1 MVIIV
6 QPGASPETVE
16 HLIDKVKEMGFTP
29 HPIYGE
35 INTVIAV
42 IGDRTQ
48 EAVEKLEAMPGVD
61 RVVPI
66 LRPYK
71 LAGRE
76 VQPEPSLVRLAD
88 GTEIGGKK
96 VAVIAG
102 PCAVESREQFLETAA
117 YVKAAGAQVLR
128 GFLYKARTSPHDF
141 QGLRE
146 EGLEL
151 LAEARELLGMPIITE
166 LMDPRDMEKLDPLV
180 DLYQIGARNM
190 QNYALLAEVGLGHKP
205 VVLKRGMSASIDDLL
220 KAAEYVLVGGNQQVM
235 LCERGI
241 RTFETITRNTL
252 DISAVPV
259 LKHFTHLPVLV
270 DPSHASGHDWM
281 VPALARAAVA
291 AGADGLIIETHR
303 NPAEAQV
310 DAAQALTPEAF
321 RELMSALPAFAHAA
335 GRMM

>member
-6 QPGASPETVE
+6 QPGASKETVE
-16 HLIDKVKEMGFTP
+16 HIIDKVKEMGFTP
-29 HPIYGE
+29 HPIYGV

-48 EAVEKLEAMPGVD
+48 EAMEQLEATPGVD

-76 VQPEPSLVRLAD
+76 VKPEPSIVTLRD
-88 GTEIGGKK
+88 GTEIGGKD
-96 VAVIAG
+96 VVVIAG

-117 YVKAAGAQVLR
+117 YVKAAGAKVLR

-146 EGLEL
+146 EGLDL
-151 LAEARELLGMPIITE
+151 LAEARDLLGMPIITE
-166 LMDPRDMEKLDPLV
+166 LMDPRDMEMLDPLV
-180 DLYQIGARNM
+180 DIYQIGARNM
-190 QNYALLAEVGLGHKP
+190 QNYTLLAEVGLAQKP
-205 VVLKRGMSASIDDLL
+205 VVLKRGMSATIDDLL
-220 KAAEYVLVGGNQQVM
+220 KAAEYVLVGGNQQVI

-252 DISAVPV
+252 DISAVPA

-291 AGADGLIIETHR
+291 AGADGLIVETHR

-321 RELMSALPAFAHAA
+321 RELMSALPAFAYAA
-335 GRMM
+335 GRTM